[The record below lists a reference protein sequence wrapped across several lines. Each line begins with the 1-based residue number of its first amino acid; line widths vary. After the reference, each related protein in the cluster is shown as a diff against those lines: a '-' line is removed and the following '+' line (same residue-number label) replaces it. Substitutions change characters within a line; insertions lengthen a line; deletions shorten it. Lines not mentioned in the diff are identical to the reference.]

1 MCTFTPTRIWPGQQ
15 ALVEAIRA
23 DGGQAEALAF
33 DVTDAD
39 ASRATLEA
47 LIADAPIQVLVNNA
61 GIHDDAVF
69 PGMNA
74 AQWHSVLDVSLNGFF
89 NVTQPLTMAMIRSRW
104 GRIIKITS
112 IAGITGNRGQVNYS
126 AAKGALH
133 AATKSLSLE
142 LASRGVTVNAVAPG
156 IIADRHDRRRIRQA
170 SHREHGADETRRAA
184 GRSRER
190 CQLSCLGAGKLPH
203 WPDHLGQWRHDLSAP
218 AQTLAVHQTEAL
230 LFFTL
235 LQLTLIVLAGRI
247 GGALAQRVG
256 QSPAVGEIIV
266 GILLGP
272 SLFGLLAPDLFQYVF
287 HSTPAAPMQMLSQ
300 IGLILLMF
308 QIGLEFD
315 FAHLTERNN
324 RRAVT
329 FIASASMIAPFALG
343 FGFGWFTAPL
353 LSPGVDQLASA
364 LFIATAFS
372 ITALPILG
380 RIMMEFRIT
389 RLPIGVIA
397 ISAAAINDVVG
408 WLLLALITALTL
420 AEFSAAAFALKVA
433 LVGAFFLVWWFV
445 VRPLMKRVIQLTQAS
460 PAPVGEKAGRG
471 KLTHNLLGILLA
483 GIFISAMTT
492 YQLGIFAIFGG
503 FMMGVI
509 LHDEHE
515 LIEAWK
521 ERLSHFVMVFFLPIF
536 FTYTGLRTNVGG
548 LDSLAAWGWCGLLIA
563 LATLGKFGASYLAAR
578 WAGMSH
584 VEGKVIG
591 IMMNTRALMELI
603 VINVG
608 FDLGVISQQVFT
620 MLVLM
625 AIFSTVITTPGLR
638 RWLPKM
644 GIDVARRH

>member
-1 MCTFTPTRIWPGQQ
+1 LSTP
-15 ALVEAIRA
+15 V
-23 DGGQAEALAF
+23 
-33 DVTDAD
+33 
-39 ASRATLEA
+39 
-47 LIADAPIQVLVNNA
+47 
-61 GIHDDAVF
+61 
-69 PGMNA
+69 
-74 AQWHSVLDVSLNGFF
+74 
-89 NVTQPLTMAMIRSRW
+89 
-104 GRIIKITS
+104 
-112 IAGITGNRGQVNYS
+112 
-126 AAKGALH
+126 H
-133 AATKSLSLE
+133 A
-142 LASRGVTVNAVAPG
+142 
-156 IIADRHDRRRIRQA
+156 
-170 SHREHGADETRRAA
+170 
-184 GRSRER
+184 
-190 CQLSCLGAGKLPH
+190 
-203 WPDHLGQWRHDLSAP
+203 
-218 AQTLAVHQTEAL
+218 LAVHQTEAL

-235 LQLTLIVLAGRI
+235 LQLAAIVLAARL
-247 GGALAQRVG
+247 GGEVALRVG

-272 SLFGLLAPDLFQYVF
+272 SLFGLLAPDLFQTVF

-315 FAHLTERNN
+315 FAHLIERNN

-329 FIASASMIAPFALG
+329 AIAAASMIAPFALG

-353 LSPGVDQLASA
+353 LSPGVDRLASA

-380 RIMMEFRIT
+380 RIMMEFKIT

-397 ISAAAINDVVG
+397 ISAAAINDVIG

-420 AEFSAAAFALKVA
+420 AQFSAAAFAIKVA
-433 LVGAFFLVWWFV
+433 LVGVFFLTWWFV
-445 VRPLMKRVIQLTQAS
+445 VRPLMKRVIHASQAR
-460 PAPVGEKAGRG
+460 PLPVGEKAGRG

-483 GIFISAMTT
+483 AIFVSAMTT

-521 ERLSHFVMVFFLPIF
+521 ERIGHFVMVFFLPIF
-536 FTYTGLRTNVGG
+536 FTYTGLRTNIGG
-548 LDSLAAWGWCGLLIA
+548 LDSAAAWGGCLLLIF
-563 LATLGKFGASYLAAR
+563 LATLGKFGASYVAAR

-584 VEGKVIG
+584 HEGKVIG

-608 FDLGVISQQVFT
+608 FDLGVISQQMFT

-644 GIDVARRH
+644 GVAVAGRH

>member
-1 MCTFTPTRIWPGQQ
+1 MS
-15 ALVEAIRA
+15 
-23 DGGQAEALAF
+23 
-33 DVTDAD
+33 
-39 ASRATLEA
+39 AS
-47 LIADAPIQVLVNNA
+47 V
-61 GIHDDAVF
+61 H
-69 PGMNA
+69 
-74 AQWHSVLDVSLNGFF
+74 
-89 NVTQPLTMAMIRSRW
+89 
-104 GRIIKITS
+104 
-112 IAGITGNRGQVNYS
+112 
-126 AAKGALH
+126 
-133 AATKSLSLE
+133 
-142 LASRGVTVNAVAPG
+142 
-156 IIADRHDRRRIRQA
+156 
-170 SHREHGADETRRAA
+170 
-184 GRSRER
+184 
-190 CQLSCLGAGKLPH
+190 
-203 WPDHLGQWRHDLSAP
+203 
-218 AQTLAVHQTEAL
+218 TLAVHQTEAL

-235 LQLTLIVLAGRI
+235 LQLTLIVLAARL
-247 GGALAQRVG
+247 GGELAQRVG

-272 SLFGLLAPDLFQYVF
+272 SLFGLLAPGLFLTVF

-329 FIASASMIAPFALG
+329 AIASASMVVPFALG
-343 FGFGWFTAPL
+343 FGFGWLSAPL
-353 LSPGVDQLASA
+353 LSPGVDPLTSA
-364 LFIATAFS
+364 LFTATAFS

-380 RIMMEFRIT
+380 RIMIEFRIT

-397 ISAAAINDVVG
+397 ISAAAINDVIG
-408 WLLLALITALTL
+408 WLLLALITALAL
-420 AEFSAAAFALKVA
+420 AQFSAEAFALKVA
-433 LVGAFFLVWWFV
+433 LVGMFFLTWWFV
-445 VRPLMKRVIQLTQAS
+445 VRPLMKRVIHASQAK
-460 PAPVGEKAGRG
+460 PVPVGEKAGRG

-483 GIFISAMTT
+483 AIFVSAMTT

-521 ERLSHFVMVFFLPIF
+521 ERIGHFVTVFFLPIF
-536 FTYTGLRTNVGG
+536 FTYTGLRTNVGV
-548 LDSLAAWGWCGLLIA
+548 LDSAAAWGWCLLLIA
-563 LATLGKFGASYLAAR
+563 LATLGKFGASYVAAR
-578 WAGMSH
+578 WAGMTH
-584 VEGKVIG
+584 HEGKVIG

-608 FDLGVISQQVFT
+608 YDLGVISQQVFT

-644 GIDVARRH
+644 GVAVAGRH